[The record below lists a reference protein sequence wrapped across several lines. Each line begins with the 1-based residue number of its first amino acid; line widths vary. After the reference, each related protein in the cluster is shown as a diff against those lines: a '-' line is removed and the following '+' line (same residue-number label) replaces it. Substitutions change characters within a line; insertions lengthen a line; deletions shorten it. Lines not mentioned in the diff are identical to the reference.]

1 MQKNKIT
8 ILVVD
13 DEIDICNMVSDILK
27 DEGYEVKTANGYNSA
42 LDVIEKENITL
53 ILTDI
58 WMNNDTVAGIQ
69 LLEWSKKNNFLTPV
83 IMMSGHGNIETAM
96 KAAKSGA
103 YDFIEKPFKSERL
116 ILLIEK
122 ALEDRRLKLK
132 ILDYE
137 TKENEQTEL
146 VGNSN
151 FFKNI
156 KLQLQKISL
165 SNSRVLLTGPSGSGK
180 ELIARWIHKN
190 SDRKAFP
197 FTVASCATLSP
208 ERVEEVL
215 FGWDD
220 NSKTLNNKES
230 NLGLFEQS
238 NNGTIFFDEICD
250 LPLETQGKLVQVIQ
264 DQSFYKIGSNKKV
277 TVDVRIISA
286 SNKDLFIN
294 IKQGVLREDLFYRL
308 SVVPISIPPLNKRVE
323 DIELLIQHF
332 LKLLSKESGNNQI
345 HFAR

>member
-13 DEIDICNMVSDILK
+13 DEVDICTMVAEILK
-27 DEGYEVKTANGYNSA
+27 DEGYEVITANGYETA
-42 LDVIEKENITL
+42 TDVIEKENITL

-58 WMNNDTVAGIQ
+58 WMNDNTIAGIQ
-69 LLEWSKKNNFLTPV
+69 LLEWSQKNNFLTPV

-122 ALEDRRLKLK
+122 ALEDRRLKIK

-137 TKENEQTEL
+137 AKENEQTEL
-146 VGNSN
+146 IGNSN
-151 FFKNI
+151 LFKNI
-156 KLQLQKISL
+156 KLQLDKISL
-165 SNSRVLLTGPSGSGK
+165 RNSRVLLTGPSGCGK

-190 SDRKAFP
+190 SERKAFP

-215 FGWDD
+215 FGWDND
-220 NSKTLNNKES
+220 SKVVNNNQS

-238 NNGTIFFDEICD
+238 NNGTIFLMKFVTCQLKHKEN
-250 LPLETQGKLVQVIQ
+250 LYKL
-264 DQSFYKIGSNKKV
+264 YKIKV
-277 TVDVRIISA
+277 FT
-286 SNKDLFIN
+286 KLDL
-294 IKQGVLREDLFYRL
+294 IK
-308 SVVPISIPPLNKRVE
+308 
-323 DIELLIQHF
+323 
-332 LKLLSKESGNNQI
+332 KLLSMLELFLLVTKIYLQVLRME
-345 HFAR
+345 F